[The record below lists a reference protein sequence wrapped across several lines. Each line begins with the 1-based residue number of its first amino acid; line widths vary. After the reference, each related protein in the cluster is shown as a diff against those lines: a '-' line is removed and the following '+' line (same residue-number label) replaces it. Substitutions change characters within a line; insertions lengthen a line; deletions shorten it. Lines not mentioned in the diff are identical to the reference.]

1 MAIVINGSSNTISG
15 VAVGGLPD
23 GIVDTD
29 MLASDAVHSVKIA
42 DDAVNGN
49 KVSNDLT
56 IANDLSVTNDLKI
69 NSGYGSIQK
78 AYGVRV
84 WCKINS
90 SHTIMGSGGIT
101 SVTDNGTGDTTAT
114 FTNNMANAHFAG
126 AGLPGGD
133 NTYGTSAQA
142 TSSHRTV
149 IHRGDNI
156 SDNDSGNYSMIT
168 VGELA

>member
-29 MLASDAVHSVKIA
+29 MLASNAVHSVKIA
-42 DDAVNGN
+42 DDAVNGS

-84 WCKINS
+84 WCQIS
-90 SHTIMGSGGIT
+90 STHAIQGSGGIT
-101 SVTDNGTGDTTAT
+101 SVTDNGTGDQIFNFSIT
-114 FTNNMANAHFAG
+114 
-126 AGLPGGD
+126 LPD
-133 NTYGTSAQA
+133 NDYAVTGGTSLGSGVSA
-142 TSSHRTV
+142 TQLVSLTTTSFRSIT
-149 IHRGDNI
+149 RY
-156 SDNDSGNYSMIT
+156 YSFGAYNSLVTMM
-168 VGELA
+168 VVR

>member
-101 SVTDNGTGDTTAT
+101 SVTDNGTGDQIFNFSIT
-114 FTNNMANAHFAG
+114 
-126 AGLPGGD
+126 LPDTHYSVTG
-133 NTYGTSAQA
+133 GTSLGSGVAA
-142 TSSHRTV
+142 TQLVYFGTTSFRSVTRYYSLSAYDSTV
-149 IHRGDNI
+149 TMMVVR
-156 SDNDSGNYSMIT
+156 
-168 VGELA
+168 

>member
-84 WCKINS
+84 WCNINS
-90 SHTIMGSGGIT
+90 SHTIQGSGGIT
-101 SVTDNGTGDTTAT
+101 SVTDNGTGDQIFNFSIT
-114 FTNNMANAHFAG
+114 
-126 AGLPGGD
+126 LPDASYSVVG
-133 NTYGTSAQA
+133 GTSLGSGVSSTQLVSLTT
-142 TSSHRTV
+142 TSFRSITRYVTYSAYNSTV
-149 IHRGDNI
+149 TMMVVR
-156 SDNDSGNYSMIT
+156 
-168 VGELA
+168 

>member
-56 IANDLSVTNDLKI
+56 IANDLSVTNDLKFD
-69 NSGYGSIQK
+69 SGYGSIQK

-84 WCKINS
+84 WCNINS
-90 SHTIMGSGGIT
+90 SHTIQGSGGIT
-101 SVTDNGTGDTTAT
+101 SVTDNGTGDQIFNFSITVPSGYSVT
-114 FTNNMANAHFAG
+114 G
-126 AGLPGGD
+126 
-133 NTYGTSAQA
+133 GTSLGSGVA
-142 TSSHRTV
+142 TTQLVSLTTTSFRSITRYVTYSAYNSTV
-149 IHRGDNI
+149 TMMVVR
-156 SDNDSGNYSMIT
+156 
-168 VGELA
+168 

>member
-69 NSGYGSIQK
+69 NSGYGSIQT

-84 WCKINS
+84 WCQINS
-90 SHTIMGSGGIT
+90 SHTIQGSGGIT
-101 SVTDNGTGDTTAT
+101 SVTDNGTGDQIFNFSIT
-114 FTNNMANAHFAG
+114 
-126 AGLPGGD
+126 LPDSAYSVTG
-133 NTYGTSAQA
+133 GTSLGSGVASTQLVSLTT
-142 TSSHRTV
+142 TSFRSLTRYVT
-149 IHRGDNI
+149 
-156 SDNDSGNYSMIT
+156 YSAYNSLVTMM
-168 VGELA
+168 VVR